1 MDDIAERWARDPETG
16 KTYTVPGSM
25 TYKQWKKKFVDNG
38 EKSGIIKSIRIDDAK
53 VAVKGSAIKEEVAE
67 KVVNALESHNA
78 AALFDKVSV
87 KKLGAEIVFQTEPQK
102 VGTFF
107 DVAFVMN
114 EDVLGGKTVA
124 EIDALFSAAS
134 NTIANSMN
142 DAVIHEMYHSKLIR
156 DLNYAQLESLYDEL
170 NSIHIEGL
178 SKTAMI
184 DGSEC
189 IAEVG
194 ILVEREETDKVPQKA
209 LDLFERFFGEK

>member
-1 MDDIAERWARDPETG
+1 
-16 KTYTVPGSM
+16 
-25 TYKQWKKKFVDNG
+25 
-38 EKSGIIKSIRIDDAK
+38 
-53 VAVKGSAIKEEVAE
+53 
-67 KVVNALESHNA
+67 
-78 AALFDKVSV
+78 
-87 KKLGAEIVFQTEPQK
+87 
-102 VGTFF
+102 
-107 DVAFVMN
+107 MN